1 MESLFSDVDVDDYQ
15 KPLLVRTAFNAGKE
29 DESGYRIGYKLY
41 ESRGDKDKIS
51 SAEQYLVRI
60 KPYLRDLIIE
70 HKTPESG
77 EWKIQLNMHISFIS
91 SKGTGETRNINIL
104 SDNEKVML
112 AYETED
118 VINDLFIPSKNNSQ
132 SEEPIMR
139 ERSDFMIVQIKNFIK

>member
-1 MESLFSDVDVDDYQ
+1 M
-15 KPLLVRTAFNAGKE
+15 
-29 DESGYRIGYKLY
+29 
-41 ESRGDKDKIS
+41 
-51 SAEQYLVRI
+51 
-60 KPYLRDLIIE
+60 IIE
-70 HKTPESG
+70 HKTPKSG

-118 VINDLFIPSKNNSQ
+118 VINDLFIPLKNNSQ

-139 ERSDFMIVQIKNFIK
+139 ERSDFMIV